1 MFLLY
6 FERYPNV
13 KIVCLIGDCLT
24 TGVEKSTIRIAEHY
38 GARYV
43 DLYAV
48 NGYNDQ
54 TYMPK
59 HDYNPETGKGCHP
72 GSAAMKFIA
81 EKIYTE
87 LGDWLEE

>member
-1 MFLLY
+1 M
-6 FERYPNV
+6 
-13 KIVCLIGDCLT
+13 
-24 TGVEKSTIRIAEHY
+24 
-38 GARYV
+38 V